1 MKRLVILIGLLF
13 VSCDYFDN
21 KKVTSQDI
29 IKQELQTINWS
40 EVDEYPSFSECDT
53 ISEKQER
60 KFCFE
65 TTMLKYVNTY
75 LSQQHIVVSEDIEDT
90 IKIRLAISNAG
101 KINVLDINAKPETLE
116 IIPEIDS
123 LLRGSINA
131 LPKIFPAI
139 KRGQQVHTEF
149 VLPVVISIQ

>member
-1 MKRLVILIGLLF
+1 
-13 VSCDYFDN
+13 
-21 KKVTSQDI
+21 
-29 IKQELQTINWS
+29 
-40 EVDEYPSFSECDT
+40 
-53 ISEKQER
+53 
-60 KFCFE
+60 
-65 TTMLKYVNTY
+65 MLKYVNTY

>member
-1 MKRLVILIGLLF
+1 M

-21 KKVTSQDI
+21 KKVSSQDI

-40 EVDEYPSFSECDT
+40 EVDEYPSFSECDSV
-53 ISEKQER
+53 SEKQER
-60 KFCFE
+60 KECFE
-65 TTMLKYVNTY
+65 TIILKHVNSY
-75 LSQQHIVVSEDIEDT
+75 LSQHHIIVSEDIKDT
-90 IKIRLAISNAG
+90 IKVKLAISNTG
-101 KINVLDINAKPETLE
+101 KINVLAIKAKPETLK

-123 LLRGSINA
+123 LLRGSINT